1 MKLSTVAFVL
11 ASVLALVA
19 IAASGPA
26 VNDPQIASMVVT
38 KSAIVAAGLAA
49 ALGMS
54 VSAGATV
61 ERMVAVSHGREGRG
75 GPLAPAEVNHYR
87 GDSAIQV
94 SVDELYDRSRKGR
107 REGTLS

>member
-1 MKLSTVAFVL
+1 MKLSTVAFILAGVL
-11 ASVLALVA
+11 AFVA
-19 IAASGPA
+19 IVVSAPAA
-26 VNDPQIASMVVT
+26 NDTQLASMVAT

-54 VSAGATV
+54 VSAGVIVA
-61 ERMVAVSHGREGRG
+61 RMVAVPHRHEGRG
-75 GPLAPAEVNHYR
+75 APLAPPDLYHHR

-94 SVDELYDRSRKGR
+94 SVDDLYDRSRRGR

>member
-1 MKLSTVAFVL
+1 MKLFTVSFFLAGVL
-11 ASVLALVA
+11 AFAA

-26 VNDPQIASMVVT
+26 VNDTQVASMVAT

-54 VSAGATV
+54 VSAGVIV
-61 ERMVAVSHGREGRG
+61 ERLVAVSHRHEGRG
-75 GPLAPAEVNHYR
+75 APLAPPDLYHHR

-94 SVDELYDRSRKGR
+94 SVDDLYDRSRRAR
-107 REGTLS
+107 REGSFS